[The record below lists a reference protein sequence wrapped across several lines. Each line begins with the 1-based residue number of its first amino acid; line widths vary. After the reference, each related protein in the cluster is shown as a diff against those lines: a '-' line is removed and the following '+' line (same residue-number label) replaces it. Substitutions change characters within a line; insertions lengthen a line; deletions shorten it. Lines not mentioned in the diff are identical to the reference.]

1 MRQRVHPAVTGTPH
15 CSQNRAPSGL
25 SWRQAVQR
33 MGSLFRLDVLDAA
46 GTGARGEAH
55 CPTLIP
61 AERIARSIVVLR
73 GRRVLLDT
81 ELAAL
86 YGVETRVLVQ
96 SVKRNPERFPGDFR
110 FRLSPAEA
118 ESLRSQIVISKG
130 RGGRRY
136 APYAFTEQGVAML
149 SGVLNSPRAIAA
161 KVEIMRARFRP
172 AAPDDRIPRPPG
184 TQAGRAGKAVR
195 RAVQGCLRRHPRA
208 HGSATSQGEA
218 LRIPV
223 RGRAHLIGR
232 LGIAVIGVRASRLT
246 SIGSPSPPPQVIGVA
261 ST

>member
-1 MRQRVHPAVTGTPH
+1 MYLT
-15 CSQNRAPSGL
+15 
-25 SWRQAVQR
+25 
-33 MGSLFRLDVLDAA
+33 RLARELAA
-46 GTGARGEAH
+46 KHTAA
-55 CPTLIP
+55 TLIP

-149 SGVLNSPRAIAA
+149 SGVLNSPRAIAVN
-161 KVEIMRARFRP
+161 VEIMRAFVRLRRMTASHAHLARRLDELEKRYDVQF
-172 AAPDDRIPRPPG
+172 
-184 TQAGRAGKAVR
+184 KAVFDAIRELMAPPRR
-195 RAVQGCLRRHPRA
+195 RAR
-208 HGSATSQGEA
+208 
-218 LRIPV
+218 
-223 RGRAHLIGR
+223 R
-232 LGIAVIGVRASRLT
+232 LGFRSEEEPT
-246 SIGSPSPPPQVIGVA
+246 
-261 ST
+261 